1 MLVDLAAAFAQDR
14 QPERAATMAQAA
26 LIEALDAG
34 VKPIL
39 QCIRDQFAHL
49 RTYARLS

>member
-1 MLVDLAAAFAQDR
+1 MTSMAPPRTSAPV
-14 QPERAATMAQAA
+14 AATMAQAA